1 MKWIKQNRIGIIKK
15 QNKAKKDYIH
25 ANKNKQADKKRE
37 KKRKKGESDS
47 FYKFKI

>member
-1 MKWIKQNRIGIIKK
+1 MPTKT
-15 QNKAKKDYIH
+15 
-25 ANKNKQADKKRE
+25 NKQIKKRE